1 MQPLPVR
8 QSTPHCYA
16 RALFGACCLASALSA
31 CGGGGGGGDE
41 IKPRPDAG
49 GAQNSDAGPA
59 IDVDGDGKP
68 DVRSNVIDAPNDVR
82 RALCSNEYETAVL
95 DYDQLTRGSW
105 QFNPGGSFVELPE
118 PGYPCQAFRH
128 DAMRPTP
135 FDEGWTD
142 AQDRDFVGF
151 SEVSTISAAGY
162 MTAQFRYFRTLIFV
176 PSGTAPPTLTVEAS
190 GIDDALYLAIYN
202 SANPEGLSP
211 EDVGP
216 SEAGVGACHGN
227 GRASWD
233 LARYLEPGEIN
244 MLLLVHADMSPATS
258 ALSSVQILAG
268 GLPLQMVNC
277 DGS

>member
-16 RALFGACCLASALSA
+16 RALLGALCLASTLSA
-31 CGGGGGGGDE
+31 CGGGEEVKRRD
-41 IKPRPDAG
+41 DAG
-49 GAQNSDAGPA
+49 EPPESDAGPA

-68 DVRSNVIDAPNDVR
+68 DVRSNVIDAPSDVR

-105 QFNPGGSFVELPE
+105 QFNPGGAYVALPE
-118 PGYPCQAFRH
+118 PGYPCQGFLH

-135 FDEGWTD
+135 YDEGWTD

-151 SEVSTISAAGY
+151 SEVSTVSAAGY
-162 MTAQFRYFRTLIFV
+162 VTAQFRYFRTLIFV
-176 PSGTAPPTLTVEAS
+176 PNGKAPRSLTIEAS

-202 SANPEGLSP
+202 SKNPAGLSP
-211 EDVGP
+211 SDAGP
-216 SEAGVGACHGN
+216 SEEGVGACHGN

-258 ALSSVQILAG
+258 ALSSVQILAD
-268 GLPLQMVNC
+268 GLALQMVTC
-277 DGS
+277 DGG